1 LKDLEFDKI
10 MDIYEQF
17 SPKGKEVRVNT
28 ALKTLTPK
36 TVAKRIKEAIK
47 LSEELIWKKPYK
59 S

>member
-1 LKDLEFDKI
+1 